1 MANSL
6 FSSCV
11 SISMLGRMVRLFV
24 AVATIALLT
33 VFLGFSASRAQELKV
48 PDADAGVSQ
57 SDLHSYLLGNPISP
71 PDTTSPRATLE
82 SFIIIMREASRIWR
96 HVRDEFDQSDRPFL
110 TDEERLEIKYVLALI
125 DKAAMVFNL
134 EEIPLTARDRTAIE
148 TVLQFQEILDR
159 IYIPPMDD
167 IPGASAGSFL
177 HSSARADLPESWII
191 PSTNITIARMDQG
204 PRKGHYLVTADT
216 VEQIPDDYEVVKY
229 FPAKVDS
236 GEDLYDTYIYTPGQ
250 IVPPQ
255 WFDLVELGPEWL
267 QNRYG
272 GQAYWQWLGLILLCV
287 TPIALALSWYRLT
300 RWRAVSVSAKRRYF
314 GRLLAPTYMILC
326 ALVVRYLCEYHINIT
341 GELMLAVSTISTAF
355 LWGGLA
361 WLSFRLMELIYT
373 WAIRNPAL
381 PMESLDASLLHTGY
395 RILSMVIAVVIA
407 GYGATRIGIPVY
419 GVIAGLGVGG
429 IAIALAAQPTIENF
443 IGGVILYADRMVRV
457 GEFCEFDDLSGT
469 IEAIGIRSTRLR
481 ALDRTVIT
489 IANSDLAK
497 RKIVNFSRRDQ
508 FRLRHDLGLRYETSP
523 DQMRDVL
530 MKIRQYLEA
539 HPLVQE
545 GFRVRFKAFGEYAL
559 IVEMHGYVSAS
570 DLVEFLG
577 VQEEILL
584 RIAEIVRDSGSGF
597 AMPSTTTYLTRD
609 QGVDAE
615 KREAAER
622 HVANLRAGNALPF
635 PDPSQ
640 QEDTGPFEDVW
651 PPQGSVARRK
661 TEESQA

>member
-6 FSSCV
+6 FSSSV
-11 SISMLGRMVRLFV
+11 FGRVNRFFASVASM
-24 AVATIALLT
+24 ALLII
-33 VFLGFSASRAQELKV
+33 VMASSASLAQELRAPV
-48 PDADAGVSQ
+48 GESDIGQ
-57 SDLHSYLLGNPISP
+57 SELHSYLLDNPISP

-82 SFIIIMREASRIWR
+82 SFVIIMREASRIWR
-96 HVRDEFDQSDRPFL
+96 HVRDEFDQSGRPFL
-110 TDEERLEIKYVLALI
+110 TDEEKLEIKYVLALI
-125 DKAAMVFNL
+125 DKASMVFDL

-167 IPGASAGSFL
+167 IPGATAGSFL
-177 HSSARADLPESWII
+177 HSSARAELPESWII
-191 PSTNITIARMDQG
+191 PSTNITIARMNAG
-204 PRKGHYLVTADT
+204 HRKGHYLVTAET
-216 VEQIPDDYEVVKY
+216 VEQIPDDYEVVKD
-229 FPAKVDS
+229 FPPKIDS

-255 WFDLVELGPEWL
+255 WFDLVQIGPEWL

-272 GQAYWQWLGLILLCV
+272 GQAYWQWLGLVLLSV
-287 TPIALALSWYRLT
+287 TPIAFALSWYRFT
-300 RWRAVSVSAKRRYF
+300 RWRAVPVSAKLRYLR
-314 GRLLAPTYMILC
+314 RLLAPIYLILC
-326 ALVVRYLCEYHINIT
+326 ALVFRYLCENQINIT

-381 PMESLDASLLHTGY
+381 PMESLDASLLHTGF
-395 RILSMVIAVVIA
+395 RILSMVVAVVIA

-489 IANSDLAK
+489 ISNSDLAK

-530 MKIRQYLEA
+530 MKIRQYLVA

-559 IVEMHGYVSAS
+559 IIEMHGYVSAA
-570 DLVEFLG
+570 DLAEFLG
-577 VQEEILL
+577 IQEEILL
-584 RIAEIVRDSGSGF
+584 RIAEIVSDCGTGF

-609 QGVDAE
+609 QGVDHG
-615 KREAAER
+615 KSEAAER
-622 HVANLRAGNALPF
+622 HVAGLRTGNALPF
-635 PDPSQ
+635 PDAAEN
-640 QEDTGPFEDVW
+640 EDAGPFEDVW

-661 TEESQA
+661 AEENQA